1 MGSKVLFTSQ
11 PRWETSQVS
20 VLKGQ
25 QAANLSS
32 AASYCPD
39 QVPVSPHP
47 DLCWDRAHHLQ
58 HRLAFSTRAALQ
70 PEERPP
76 NEELGAWAGGL
87 GACTALGVTLREQ

>member
-1 MGSKVLFTSQ
+1 MGPEVLCTPQ

-25 QAANLSS
+25 QAANPSS
-32 AASYCPD
+32 AAPIALTRC
-39 QVPVSPHP
+39 QSPHTA
-47 DLCWDRAHHLQ
+47 DLCWGRAHHLQ
-58 HRLAFSTRAALQ
+58 HRLAFSTQAALQ

-87 GACTALGVTLREQ
+87 GACTALGVTLGEQ